1 MEVSRRNCEGKW
13 TPGII
18 RVDLHVESFVRAL
31 ANLKR
36 RAEFRFPSFVLIAD
50 LMRPSI
56 PPTLFPPPFDAPCHV
71 QFLPYLRGARVLAVP
86 RQSARYFL
94 DNSIP
99 PHRRN
104 PSNDKDTGIV
114 HRSVREE
121 DSYEIRI
128 CDDSGKELDTPRPN
142 FRSSNPILGNTR
154 KMFLLSFFFFSFF
167 FFFFFPEENRFIGD
181 S

>member
-71 QFLPYLRGARVLAVP
+71 QFLPYLRVEQECWPFHGKA
-86 RQSARYFL
+86 L
-94 DNSIP
+94 DISSIIRFP

-114 HRSVREE
+114 HRSAREE
-121 DSYEIRI
+121 ESYEIRI

-167 FFFFFPEENRFIGD
+167 FFSSSRKKID
-181 S
+181 L

>member
-71 QFLPYLRGARVLAVP
+71 QFLPYLRVEQECWPFHGKALDISSIIRFPPIVEILPTTKIRVSCIDRREKKRVMKLEFVMILE
-86 RQSARYFL
+86 R
-94 DNSIP
+94 NSILRVQISDRP
-99 PHRRN
+99 IRFL
-104 PSNDKDTGIV
+104 GI
-114 HRSVREE
+114 REK
-121 DSYEIRI
+121 
-128 CDDSGKELDTPRPN
+128 CFCFL
-142 FRSSNPILGNTR
+142 SSSSP
-154 KMFLLSFFFFSFF
+154 SFFFLL
-167 FFFFFPEENRFIGD
+167 PGRK
-181 S
+181 